1 VTVDLPEAAVS
12 SPELDLEAAVAA
24 QAVVI
29 VELRAVIAGLQ
40 AQVAELERQLGRN
53 ASNSSRPPSCD
64 GLGKPAAAAR
74 QRRAGSCRPGKQPG
88 APGAHLARVE
98 DPDEV
103 VVHMPERC
111 RGCGAVL
118 VLAPVVGVEARQV
131 LDLPEIGLRAVEHR
145 AERRRCDC
153 GTVTAAG
160 LPHRPGR
167 RPATALGSVGWS
179 AI

>member
-1 VTVDLPEAAVS
+1 VDGQTGVTLDLPEAAVS

-24 QAVVI
+24 QAAVI

-53 ASNSSRPPSCD
+53 SSNSSGPPSCD

-74 QRRAGSCRPGKQPG
+74 QRRAGSRRPGKQPG

-103 VVHMPERC
+103 VVHTPQRC

-131 LDLPEIGLRAVEHR
+131 LDLPEIRL
-145 AERRRCDC
+145 
-153 GTVTAAG
+153 
-160 LPHRPGR
+160 
-167 RPATALGSVGWS
+167 
-179 AI
+179 